1 MKDFQAGTYRT
12 QLSGYRSFSPNPI
25 NRQWVVDDPGL
36 ITLLGEAD
44 RLIGSLDMYSRYV
57 PDVDLF
63 IKMHVVVE
71 ATTSSRIEGTKT
83 NIQEAL
89 MEERD
94 LDPEKRDDWKEVQNY
109 IVALNFAIAEL
120 ERLPL
125 SSRLIRE
132 THRILL
138 SGARGANKMPG
149 EFRQSQNWI
158 GGVSLKDAAFIPP
171 HHSEVPELM
180 SDLEKFI
187 HNKDIPFPP
196 LLKIALIHYQFETI
210 HPFLDGNGRMGRLL
224 ITLFMV
230 HEGLLHK
237 PILYLSDFLDRHRQ
251 LYFDHL
257 SNVRA
262 NHQIDAWFRFFLT
275 GVIETARKASA
286 TLDEVMRLRQKLE
299 GEQLLTLGVKATKA
313 RILLDHLYRH
323 PIVDAAEVAA
333 ITGYSLP
340 TAYKLIE
347 SFQRLGILSETT
359 GFQRNRKF
367 LFRPYV
373 ELFLG

>member
-1 MKDFQAGTYRT
+1 MKDFQSGTYRT

-109 IVALNFAIAEL
+109 IEAMNFAIAEL

-138 SGARGANKMPG
+138 SGTRGAHKMPG

-187 HNKDIPFPP
+187 HNKEIPFPP

-299 GEQLLTLGVKATKA
+299 GEQLLTLGVKAAKA

-323 PIVDAAEVAA
+323 PIVDGAEVAA

-347 SFQRLGILSETT
+347 SFQRLGILSEMT

-367 LFRPYV
+367 LFGPYV
-373 ELFLG
+373 ELFQG

>member
-1 MKDFQAGTYRT
+1 MKDFQSGSYRV
-12 QLSGYRSFSPNPI
+12 QLSGYQSFSPNPI
-25 NRQWVVDDPGL
+25 NRQWVIDDPGL
-36 ITLLGEAD
+36 ITLLSEAD
-44 RLIGSLDMYSRYV
+44 RQIGSLDMYSRYV
-57 PDVDLF
+57 PNVDLF
-63 IKMHVVVE
+63 IKMHVIKE

-94 LDPEKRDDWKEVQNY
+94 LNPEKRDDWKEVQNY
-109 IVALNFAIAEL
+109 IGAMNFAIAEL

-138 SGARGANKMPG
+138 SGARGAHKMPG

-158 GGVSLKDAAFIPP
+158 GGATLKDATFIPP
-171 HHSEVPELM
+171 HHSEVPDLI

-187 HNKDIPFPP
+187 HNKQILFPP

-210 HPFLDGNGRMGRLL
+210 HPFLDGNGRIGRLL
-224 ITLFMV
+224 IPLFMV

-257 SNVRA
+257 SSVRI
-262 NHQIDAWFRFFLT
+262 NHNMDSWFRFFLT
-275 GVIETARKASA
+275 GVIETARKAST
-286 TLDEVMRLRQKLE
+286 TLGEIIQLRQHLE
-299 GEQLLTLGVKATKA
+299 GEKILTLGVQAKKA
-313 RILLDHLYRH
+313 RILLDHLYQR
-323 PIVDAAEVAA
+323 PIVDGSEVAT

-340 TAYKLIE
+340 TAYKLIDA
-347 SFQRLGILSETT
+347 FQQLEILVETT

-367 LFRPYV
+367 LFQPYL
-373 ELFLG
+373 ELFQG